1 MTSMLR
7 VNVVITSISAERFWD
22 VRKPV
27 PPIQVNTN
35 INVVGMEKKQDESL
49 EVPFV
54 LSITFNPSI
63 AQMSLK
69 GIAYV
74 AGEKTEVDKVLKDYD
89 QKKPPAQIIIQ
100 SISNV
105 VFIES
110 VLISRILNIPPPI
123 PLPQIPE
130 SGKPPSSKPEGRDYS
145 A

>member
-1 MTSMLR
+1 MLR
-7 VNVVITSISAERFWD
+7 VNVAITSISAERFWD
-22 VRKPV
+22 IRKPI
-27 PPIQVNTN
+27 PPIQINTN

-49 EVPFV
+49 EVSFV
-54 LSITFNPSI
+54 LSIAYNPSI

-69 GIAYV
+69 GNAFV
-74 AGEKTEVDKVLKDYD
+74 TGEKTEVEKVLKDYD

-110 VLISRILNIPPPI
+110 VLISRTLNIPPPI

-130 SGKPPSSKPEGRDYS
+130 TGKPPSTKPEGRDYS

>member
-1 MTSMLR
+1 MLR
-7 VNVVITSISAERFWD
+7 INVVITSITAERFWD
-22 VRKPV
+22 IRKPI
-27 PPIQVNTN
+27 PPIQINTN

-54 LSITFNPSI
+54 LSIAFNPSI

-69 GIAYV
+69 GTAYV
-74 AGEKTEVDKVLKDYD
+74 TGEKNETEKTLKDYE
-89 QKKPPAQIIIQ
+89 QKKPPPQIIIQ

-105 VFIES
+105 VFIEA
-110 VLISRILNIPPPI
+110 VLISRILNIPPPV

-130 SGKPPSSKPEGRDYS
+130 AGKQPSSKPEGRDYS

>member
-1 MTSMLR
+1 MTIMLK

-22 VRKPV
+22 MRKPI
-27 PPIQVNTN
+27 PPIQINTN

-74 AGEKTEVDKVLKDYD
+74 AGEKTEAEKVLKDYD

>member
-1 MTSMLR
+1 MLR
-7 VNVVITSISAERFWD
+7 VNVVVSSISAERFWD
-22 VRKPV
+22 IRKPV
-27 PPIQVNTN
+27 PPIQINTN

-54 LSITFNPSI
+54 LSIAYNPSI
-63 AQMSLK
+63 AQMSIK
-69 GIAYV
+69 GNAFV
-74 AGEKTEVDKVLKDYD
+74 MGEKEEVDRVLKDYE

-110 VLISRILNIPPPI
+110 VLISRTLNIPPPI

-130 SGKPPSSKPEGRDYS
+130 AGAKPQSTKPEGRDYS
-145 A
+145 R

>member
-1 MTSMLR
+1 MLR
-7 VNVVITSISAERFWD
+7 VNVVISNISAERYWD
-22 VRKPV
+22 IRKPI
-27 PPIQVNTN
+27 PPIQINTN
-35 INVVGMEKKQDESL
+35 INVVGMEKKPDESL

-54 LSITFNPSI
+54 LSIVYNPSI
-63 AQMSLK
+63 AQISLK
-69 GIAYV
+69 GNAYV
-74 AGEKTEVDKVLKDYD
+74 NGDKAEIDKVVKEFE

-110 VLISRILNIPPPI
+110 VLISRTLNIPPPI

-130 SGKPPSSKPEGRDYS
+130 AGKPPQQPSKPEGRDYS

>member
-1 MTSMLR
+1 MLR

-22 VRKPV
+22 VRKPI
-27 PPIQVNTN
+27 PPIQISTN
-35 INVVGMEKKQDESL
+35 INVVGMEKKQDETL

-54 LSITFNPSI
+54 LSIAYNPSI
-63 AQMSLK
+63 AQLSLK
-69 GIAYV
+69 GNAYV
-74 AGEKTEVDKVLKDYD
+74 NGEKNEVDKVLKDYD

-123 PLPQIPE
+123 PLPQITDA
-130 SGKPPSSKPEGRDYS
+130 GAKPPSTKPEGRDYS

>member
-1 MTSMLR
+1 MIR

-22 VRKPV
+22 IRKPI
-27 PPIQVNTN
+27 PPIQINTN
-35 INVVGMEKKQDESL
+35 INLVGMEKKPDESL

-54 LSITFNPSI
+54 LSIGYNPSI
-63 AQMSLK
+63 AQLSLK
-69 GIAYV
+69 GNAFV
-74 AGEKTEVDKVLKDYD
+74 NGEKSELDKILKDYD
-89 QKKPPAQIIIQ
+89 QKKPPAQIIMQ

-110 VLISRILNIPPPI
+110 VLISRTLNIPPPI

-130 SGKPPSSKPEGRDYS
+130 AGKPASTKPEGRDYS

>member
-1 MTSMLR
+1 MLR
-7 VNVVITSISAERFWD
+7 VNVVLSSISAERFWD
-22 VRKPV
+22 IRKPV
-27 PPIQVNTN
+27 PPIQINTN

-54 LSITFNPSI
+54 LSIIYNPSI

-69 GIAYV
+69 GNAYV
-74 AGEKTEVDKVLKDYD
+74 VGEKDEVDKILKDYE
-89 QKKPPAQIIIQ
+89 QKKPPAPIIVQ

-110 VLISRILNIPPPI
+110 VLISRTLNVPPPI

-130 SGKPPSSKPEGRDYS
+130 SGTKPPNSKPEGRDYS
-145 A
+145 R